1 MELPN
6 YIFENIGEVM
16 KALAVLFLFG
26 LIVDYPEQ
34 RRKKRARI
42 KNNCESGS
50 HVFTFWEFD
59 YTIGYND
66 KDVYRRHCKHCK
78 KQQFTISRLH
88 PLDDVVH
95 TFDKL

>member
-1 MELPN
+1 M
-6 YIFENIGEVM
+6 IENIGDIM
-16 KALAVLFLFG
+16 KLIAILFLFG

-34 RRKKRARI
+34 RRKKRSKALQKLKRDC
-42 KNNCESGS
+42 KSGN
-50 HVFTFWEFD
+50 HVFTGWHFD

-66 KDVYRRHCKHCK
+66 KDVYRRHCKHCN

-88 PLDDVVH
+88 PLDDEVT